1 MANSIENSK
10 AIEAWKRQPEINT
23 FMAKRDDLQKQ
34 LDKILDGK
42 FIDASEKQAQ
52 ALYDQIASLNDDW
65 HQNEQSEERS
75 GCLNRG
81 AFL

>member
-1 MANSIENSK
+1 VANSIENSK

-23 FMAKRDDLQKQ
+23 FMVKRDDLQKQ

-52 ALYDQIASLNDDW
+52 ALYDQIASLNNDW